1 MRNAPQ
7 VEISLQP
14 WEAFRPDGVILF
26 SDILT
31 PLAGMGIE
39 FDIVKGKGPIIAD
52 PIRSMEV
59 QCCIMLAQGQA
70 LALLPAYCCLGH
82 CRWFSQERCSKTEHA
97 HRHLCACGA
106 QQVQQVRRLEA
117 EESVPFVGA
126 ALRQLRSEVGDQA
139 AVLGF
144 VGAPF
149 TLASYIVEGGSSKN
163 FANLK
168 RMAFSAPETL
178 HALNSKLAESVADYV
193 RYQVRCCSPKS

>member
-1 MRNAPQ
+1 VSGA
-7 VEISLQP
+7 
-14 WEAFRPDGVILF
+14 GV
-26 SDILT
+26 
-31 PLAGMGIE
+31 
-39 FDIVKGKGPIIAD
+39 
-52 PIRSMEV
+52 
-59 QCCIMLAQGQA
+59 
-70 LALLPAYCCLGH
+70 
-82 CRWFSQERCSKTEHA
+82 
-97 HRHLCACGA
+97 

-126 ALRQLRSEVGDQA
+126 ALRQLRSEVGNQA

-178 HALNSKLAESVADYV
+178 HALNTKLAESIADYV
-193 RYQVRCCSPKS
+193 RYQVQPCYAGCLSCPTCRHLDTPSDGQVFHV

>member
-1 MRNAPQ
+1 
-7 VEISLQP
+7 
-14 WEAFRPDGVILF
+14 
-26 SDILT
+26 
-31 PLAGMGIE
+31 
-39 FDIVKGKGPIIAD
+39 
-52 PIRSMEV
+52 
-59 QCCIMLAQGQA
+59 MLPSCDLD
-70 LALLPAYCCLGH
+70 LALLV
-82 CRWFSQERCSKTEHA
+82 
-97 HRHLCACGA
+97 A

-126 ALRQLRSEVGDQA
+126 ALRQLRAEVGGQA

-178 HALNSKLAESVADYV
+178 HALNSRLAESMADYV
-193 RYQVRCCSPKS
+193 RYQVRRPHFGSMQHCRVPLGALVYSLHRATL